1 MHSTL
6 FAHIP
11 VNHTERYTLQNPQ
24 LLKTDITIGSSPV
37 LARQGA
43 MVAFEGQVD
52 FDSQYRN
59 RSWRNAERMTGER
72 LELMRCKGNGVV
84 YLANFAQYLHIME
97 VGRGIT
103 GDSSAVLAFDGSL
116 NVGIVAVDSAV
127 EVASAG
133 AYNLELSGG
142 GKVVLQVT
150 VPTLRGAELA
160 GSGDLRIDSVAGEQF
175 VGDIAGSGNLTV
187 DRLQVGE
194 LKIDIAGSGSA
205 KASAGR
211 ATKAEYEIAGSGG
224 IDAAGITTEAASVS
238 IAGSGDVTAHASS
251 TADVSIMGS
260 GNVEVKGGAKC
271 NVSKAGSGEV
281 RCG

>member
-24 LLKTDITIGSSPV
+24 LLKTDVTIGSSPV

-72 LELMRCKGNGVV
+72 LELMRCKGNGIV

-103 GDSSAVLAFDGSL
+103 VDSSAVLAFDGSL

-142 GKVVLQVT
+142 GKIVLMTSGEPLALEVT
-150 VPTLRGAELA
+150 PEKNICVDSDAVIAWSTSLRTQLQAPTSTSAVWRRRGSTGEGWEMHFGGHGHVLVQPSELLPPQHLRT
-160 GSGDLRIDSVAGEQF
+160 SGVLGQF
-175 VGDIAGSGNLTV
+175 GM
-187 DRLQVGE
+187 
-194 LKIDIAGSGSA
+194 
-205 KASAGR
+205 
-211 ATKAEYEIAGSGG
+211 GSGG
-224 IDAAGITTEAASVS
+224 L
-238 IAGSGDVTAHASS
+238 
-251 TADVSIMGS
+251 S
-260 GNVEVKGGAKC
+260 GNSLGGSR
-271 NVSKAGSGEV
+271 N
-281 RCG
+281 